1 MIIITGRMAIADSNR
16 DAFFAISKRQVE
28 LSRLEE
34 GCLNYWL
41 YEDAMAPGQFF
52 FYEEWKD
59 RVAVDF
65 HFKQDYCLDFVKKLR
80 GLTTGKAEMH
90 IRTIAE
96 KLPKSGS

>member
-1 MIIITGRMAIADSNR
+1 MIIITGRMAIADTNR
-16 DAFFAISKRQVE
+16 DAFFVISKRQVE
-28 LSRLEE
+28 LSRLED

-41 YEDAMAPGQFF
+41 YEDAMAPGHFF

-59 RVAVDF
+59 RAAVDF

-80 GLTTGKAEMH
+80 GLTTGEAEMH

-96 KLPKSGS
+96 KQPKSGG